1 MTTTA
6 THAHPAAHISAAATR
21 PASRFRTWLR
31 ARLEAYV
38 ASNEEAFR
46 VPERNVSLDITAH

>member
-1 MTTTA
+1 MTMSS
-6 THAHPAAHISAAATR
+6 THVHQAPHIAAAATR
-21 PASRFRTWLR
+21 PASRFGSWLR

-46 VPERNVSLDITAH
+46 VPERNLSLDITAH